1 MKTVRLERKSLR
13 VTDDVSNDLKLCEGV
28 ERSVAGSRMRKAVP
42 PPTMWDFVA
51 VVGAGPGQLSRVN
64 PGGVALK
71 SSAEVDAE
79 VIRVSVRAKR

>member
-1 MKTVRLERKSLR
+1 
-13 VTDDVSNDLKLCEGV
+13 VTDDISNDLKLCVGV
-28 ERSVAGSRMRKAVP
+28 ERSVAGSRIRKAVP

-51 VVGAGPGQLSRVN
+51 LIGAGRGQLIRVN

-79 VIRVSVRAKR
+79 VIQVSVRAKRSI